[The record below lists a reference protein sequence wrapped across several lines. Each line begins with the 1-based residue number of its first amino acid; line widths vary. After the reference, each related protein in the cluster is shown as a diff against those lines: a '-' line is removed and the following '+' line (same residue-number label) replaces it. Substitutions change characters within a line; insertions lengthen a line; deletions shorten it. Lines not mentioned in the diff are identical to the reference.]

1 MKKFKH
7 LFFYA
12 TLIVILINC
21 ENKKD
26 NSEEISNVDNSEWDL
41 VWFDEFNGSEIDM
54 SKWNKLLWKPGH
66 VNNELQAYTDR
77 DTNIYLDDGHL
88 VIQALIEPGFWGED
102 YNGEEYNSDYTSG
115 RLNTDNKAN
124 WLYGR
129 FDISAKL
136 PQGNG
141 SWPAI
146 WMLGE
151 NISSVGWPHCGEIDI
166 MEHVGFDEGN
176 IHGSIHTTDFNH
188 MLNTQRSG
196 SRTIP
201 TATDSFHTYSLEWS
215 PTYLRYLID
224 NEPFH
229 FIYNDSDGDIN
240 KWPFVASQYMIL
252 NLAIGGDWGGINGID
267 VSAFPMKMFVDYVRV
282 SKRKS
287 TTPDINVKFQ
297 VDMKNVNIHSTG
309 VRLSGGDISSG
320 YPGGFAMSSQSDT
333 TNIWEISLTLPPNST
348 FTYKFRNGFFPNDW
362 EGGWEIVDSDCQA
375 DNNGNRS
382 VILGNQD
389 TTLLPICFERCM
401 ICD

>member
-1 MKKFKH
+1 MVTMKN
-7 LFFYA
+7 LFLYMGFIFVFM
-12 TLIVILINC
+12 TC
-21 ENKKD
+21 ENKKN
-26 NSEEISNVDNSEWDL
+26 NSEGIPNDDNSEWDL
-41 VWFDEFNGSEIDM
+41 VWSDEFDGSDVDM

-77 DTNIYLDDGHL
+77 DTNVYLDNGHL

-102 YNGEEYNSDYTSG
+102 YNGEEYNSDYTSA

-136 PQGNG
+136 PKGNG

-176 IHGSIHTTDFNH
+176 IHGSIHTTDYNH

-196 SRTIP
+196 STTIS
-201 TATDSFHTYSLEWS
+201 TVTDSFHTYSLEWS

-240 KWPFVASQYMIL
+240 KWPFVASQYIIL
-252 NLAIGGDWGGINGID
+252 NLAIGGDWGGINGVD
-267 VSAFPMKMFVDYVRV
+267 ANSFPMKMFVDYVRV

-287 TTPDINVKFQ
+287 DIPDINVKFQ
-297 VDMKNVNIHSTG
+297 VDMKNVNVNSSGI
-309 VRLSGGDISSG
+309 RLSGGDIGSG
-320 YPGGFAMSSQSDT
+320 SPGGLAMSLQSDT
-333 TNIWEISLTLPPNST
+333 TDIWEITLTLPPNSI

-362 EGGWEIVDSDCQA
+362 EGGWETVDSNCQV

-382 VILGNQD
+382 VVLGDKD
-389 TTLLPICFERCM
+389 TTLLPICFEMCT